1 MVQADGGSRGNPG
14 PAGYGAVVLDADT
27 GAVLAE
33 RKAAIGIDTNN
44 VAEYHGL
51 IAGLAAARELGA
63 RDVEVRLDSKL
74 VVEQM
79 SGRWQVKHPS
89 MRPLARQ
96 AAELAAG
103 FDRIS
108 FGWIPRA
115 QNSHADRLANEAM
128 DAAAAA
134 PDVAPAAVAPDAPA
148 QAELAPAAPS
158 QDEPSQ
164 RELSQ
169 DEPSQGEPSQDEPS
183 QDELAEE
190 SAGPLAP
197 PQEQLPV
204 NNLGAW
210 LPPQTARTRLLLVRH
225 GVTEYSVAKRFA
237 GRSDLELTEAGRE
250 QARRTAD
257 RVAELGPVEVLI
269 SSPLRRTRQTAQH
282 LADRLGLPVLIEDGM
297 IETDFGDWDG
307 YTYAEVSQKWPV
319 ELQRWLA
326 DPSVGPPS
334 GESFEA
340 VTRRVRH
347 ARDRILAQHAGKTV
361 AVVSHVTPIKTL
373 VRLAL
378 DAPASALQR
387 MYLSAA
393 SICVIDYY
401 ADGPVSL
408 QSFNDTAH
416 LGVEH

>member
-1 MVQADGGSRGNPG
+1 MRVLVQADGGSRGNPG

-27 GAVLAE
+27 GATLAE

-44 VAEYHGL
+44 VAEYQGL

-63 RDVEVRLDSKL
+63 TDVDVQMDSKL

-103 FDRIS
+103 FDRIR
-108 FGWIPRA
+108 FEWIPRA
-115 QNSHADRLANEAM
+115 RNGHADRLANEAM
-128 DAAAAA
+128 DAAAM
-134 PDVAPAAVAPDAPA
+134 
-148 QAELAPAAPS
+148 PAAPVGS
-158 QDEPSQ
+158 AREPVGSA
-164 RELSQ
+164 RA
-169 DEPSQGEPSQDEPS
+169 EPV
-183 QDELAEE
+183 
-190 SAGPLAP
+190 
-197 PQEQLPV
+197 QEQLPA

-210 LPPQTARTRLLLVRH
+210 VPPQAVPTRLLLVRH

-250 QARRTAD
+250 QARRAAG
-257 RVAELGPVEVLI
+257 RVAELGPVDVLI
-269 SSPLRRTRQTAQH
+269 SSPLRRTRQTADQ
-282 LADRLGLPVLIEDGM
+282 LADQLELPVLIEDGM
-297 IETDFGDWDG
+297 VETDFGDWDG
-307 YTYAEVSQKWPV
+307 YTYAEVSQKWPA

-326 DPSVGPPS
+326 DPSVAPPS
-334 GESFEA
+334 GESFET
-340 VTRRVRH
+340 VTRRVRQ
-347 ARDRILAQHAGKTV
+347 ARDRILAQHGGKTV
-361 AVVSHVTPIKTL
+361 VVVSHVSPIKTL

-387 MYLSAA
+387 MFLEPA
-393 SICVIDYY
+393 SISVIDYY

-408 QSFNDTAH
+408 RSFNDTAH
-416 LGVEH
+416 LGALAD

>member
-1 MVQADGGSRGNPG
+1 MTGAGTAGLRVVVQADGGSRGNPG
-14 PAGYGAVVLDADT
+14 PAGYGAVVFDADS

-33 RKAAIGIDTNN
+33 RKAAIGVDTNN

-63 RDVEVRLDSKL
+63 RDVEVRMDSKL

-96 AAELAAG
+96 ARELAAG

-108 FGWIPRA
+108 FGWVPRA
-115 QNSHADRLANEAM
+115 ENSHADRLANEAM
-128 DAAAAA
+128 DAAAGQESAGQESA
-134 PDVAPAAVAPDAPA
+134 GQESAG
-148 QAELAPAAPS
+148 Q
-158 QDEPSQ
+158 
-164 RELSQ
+164 
-169 DEPSQGEPSQDEPS
+169 
-183 QDELAEE
+183 E
-190 SAGPLAP
+190 SAGPESAG
-197 PQEQLPV
+197 QESAGRLEPAQERLPI

-250 QARRTAD
+250 QARRAAG
-257 RVAELGPVEVLI
+257 RIAELGPVDVLL
-269 SSPLRRTRQTAQH
+269 SSPLRRARQTAEH
-282 LADRLGLPVLIEDGM
+282 LADRLGLPVLVEDGM
-297 IETDFGDWDG
+297 VETDFGDWDG
-307 YTYAEVSQKWPV
+307 YTYAEVGQKWPV

-326 DPSVGPPS
+326 DPSVAPPS
-334 GESFEA
+334 GESFET
-340 VTRRVRH
+340 VTRRVRR
-347 ARDRILAQHAGKTV
+347 ARDRILAQHTGKTV
-361 AVVSHVTPIKTL
+361 AVVSHVSPIKIL

-387 MYLSAA
+387 MHLEAA
-393 SICVIDYY
+393 SVCVIDYY

-416 LGVEH
+416 LSLH

>member
-1 MVQADGGSRGNPG
+1 MQADGGSRGNPG

-63 RDVEVRLDSKL
+63 RDVEVRMDSKL

-134 PDVAPAAVAPDAPA
+134 SDAAR
-148 QAELAPAAPS
+148 AELASAIAVQANLAS
-158 QDEPSQ
+158 AIATQAK
-164 RELSQ
+164 
-169 DEPSQGEPSQDEPS
+169 PSQGE
-183 QDELAEE
+183 LAEE
-190 SAGPLAP
+190 PAERLEP
-197 PQEQLPV
+197 PQEQLPA

-210 LPPQTARTRLLLVRH
+210 LPPETARTRFLLVRH

-237 GRSDLELTEAGRE
+237 GRSDLELTDAGRE
-250 QARRTAD
+250 QARRTAE
-257 RVAELGPVEVLI
+257 RVAELGPVDVLI

-282 LADRLGLPVLIEDGM
+282 LADRLGLPVLVEDGM

-307 YTYAEVSQKWPV
+307 YTYAEVSQKWPM
-319 ELQRWLA
+319 ELQRWLT
-326 DPSVGPPS
+326 DPSVAPPS

-340 VTRRVRH
+340 VTRRVRR

-378 DAPASALQR
+378 DAPALALQR
-387 MYLSAA
+387 MYLGAA

-416 LGVEH
+416 LAGEH